1 MDPALK
7 AIIPIKPTS
16 LNPISYGMRPCV
28 WLATLLIIS
37 LLVSACS
44 EALLTEPAIET
55 PETWYSVY
63 FSDPQS
69 TDAESFRNGPDEAL
83 ADAITAARLSV
94 DVATYDLNLWNIRNA
109 LLNAHQRG
117 VRVRLVA
124 ETDNLDN
131 VEIQQLIAEGIP
143 LVSDRNSALMH
154 NKFVVI
160 DRFEVWSGSMN
171 FTLNGAYAHN
181 NNLIRIRSSRLA
193 EDYLAEF
200 DEMFVDGRFGSA
212 SPATSAI
219 PVHNIAGSLV
229 EVYFSPEDDT
239 DERIIE
245 LIGRAEE
252 SIYFMAFSFTSDPIG
267 EALLRAAVRGVY
279 VAGIFETSQ
288 ASNTGG
294 EFFQMA
300 DLGLSVELDG
310 NPKFMHHKVMI
321 IDSRIVITGSYN
333 FSASAEERN
342 DENTLILHN
351 AEIAELYLAEF
362 QRLLVDVQ

>member
-1 MDPALK
+1 MDSTLRANLSEHL
-7 AIIPIKPTS
+7 T
-16 LNPISYGMRPCV
+16 ISGMRKGV
-28 WLATLLIIS
+28 WLTTLLMIP

-44 EALLTEPAIET
+44 EAIPTEQGILTSDG
-55 PETWYSVY
+55 WYSVY
-63 FSDPQS
+63 FTDPQS

-83 ADAITAARLSV
+83 AEAINAARLSV
-94 DVATYDLNLWNIRNA
+94 DVAAYDLNLWSIRNA

-117 VRVRLVA
+117 VSVRLVA

-143 LVSDRNSALMH
+143 LVSDRNSARMH

-171 FTLNGAYAHN
+171 FTLNGAYEN
-181 NNLIRIRSSRLA
+181 DNNLIRIRSSRLA

-200 DEMFVDGRFGSA
+200 DEMFVDGSFSTA
-212 SPATSAI
+212 SPATFAI
-219 PVHNIAGSLV
+219 PVHNIEGTQV

-239 DERIIE
+239 DDRIIE
-245 LIGRAEE
+245 LIDRAEE
-252 SIYFMAFSFTSDPIG
+252 SIYFMAFSFTSDPIA
-267 EALLRAAVRGVY
+267 EALLRADARGVY

-300 DLGLSVELDG
+300 DLGLPVELDG
-310 NPKFMHHKVMI
+310 NPKFMHHKVII

-351 AEIAELYLAEF
+351 ADIAELYLAEF
-362 QRLLVDVQ
+362 RRLLVDVQ